1 MATVSLCRRWR
12 ITALLLAVFS
22 AALIGTLLPRTSAAG
37 ESKPPLALPADDA
50 RATCWTTATATPY
63 SATGSGYLL
72 SAGDRLKISIF
83 QRPDLSGEFRIREDG
98 YIALP
103 LLGSIAADGFSVA
116 GVEQKIVTS
125 LDKLLGRASSV
136 AVEVVER
143 QPFYVLGLVNNPGAR
158 PSAPRTDVLRAIAL
172 SGGMFRAPVNMNTSV
187 DVSREAGRLGQS
199 VAEMKRNLVR
209 RARLLAERDGRATF
223 ESPSALLEI
232 ETAER
237 VLEMVESER
246 RLVRQRTDAHRS
258 EKRGLEATKHLAKEE
273 ISALEG
279 QHRSIQAQVEL
290 ANKESETSQDLL
302 KRGLSRRGDLFT
314 LQRVVA
320 NLEADEREV
329 FARIQRAKTNLVAT
343 ERELGMLDLNRS
355 LRLEEEINTVE
366 QQLAASE
373 LSARYSRRII
383 EDLTGLPAASPTA
396 VSQASS
402 PIRFQIIRQ
411 TNAAQVTF
419 DATDATFLCPGD
431 VLRVTPQLGD

>member
-1 MATVSLCRRWR
+1 
-12 ITALLLAVFS
+12 
-22 AALIGTLLPRTSAAG
+22 
-37 ESKPPLALPADDA
+37 
-50 RATCWTTATATPY
+50 
-63 SATGSGYLL
+63 
-72 SAGDRLKISIF
+72 
-83 QRPDLSGEFRIREDG
+83 
-98 YIALP
+98 
-103 LLGSIAADGFSVA
+103 
-116 GVEQKIVTS
+116 
-125 LDKLLGRASSV
+125 
-136 AVEVVER
+136 
-143 QPFYVLGLVNNPGAR
+143 
-158 PSAPRTDVLRAIAL
+158 
-172 SGGMFRAPVNMNTSV
+172 
-187 DVSREAGRLGQS
+187 
-199 VAEMKRNLVR
+199 MKRNLVR
-209 RARLLAERDGRATF
+209 RARLLAERDGKTTF

-237 VLEMVESER
+237 VLEMVEAER
-246 RLVRQRTDAHRS
+246 RLVRQRIDAHRS

-343 ERELGMLDLNRS
+343 ERERGMLDLNRS

-366 QQLAASE
+366 QQIAASE

-383 EDLTGLPAASPTA
+383 EDLTGLPAASSTA
-396 VSQASS
+396 APSATS
-402 PIRFQIIRQ
+402 PMRFQIIRQ

>member
-1 MATVSLCRRWR
+1 LR
-12 ITALLLAVFS
+12 IAALLLAVFS
-22 AALIGTLLPRTSAAG
+22 AVLIGTLLPRTSAAQD
-37 ESKPPLALPADDA
+37 SKPPQPTDEA
-50 RATCWTTATATPY
+50 RATCWTTTTSAAY
-63 SATGSGYLL
+63 SAKGSGYLL

-116 GVEQKIVTS
+116 GVEQEITTS

-136 AVEVVER
+136 AAEVVER

-158 PSAPRTDVLRAIAL
+158 PFTPRTDVLRAIAL
-172 SGGMFRAPVNMNTSV
+172 SGGMFRAPVNVGTTV

-209 RARLLAERDGRATF
+209 RARLLAERDGKTTF
-223 ESPSALLEI
+223 EPPAPLLEL

-237 VLEMVESER
+237 VLEMVEAER
-246 RLVRQRTDAHRS
+246 RLVRQRIDAHRS

-366 QQLAASE
+366 QQIAASE

-396 VSQASS
+396 APAATS

-411 TNAAQVTF
+411 MNAAQVTF